1 MLPVI
6 LVSLVVLVGL
16 SMAILFILAG
26 YGTRVGKWTPTRPGR
41 VWQWFAGIVLI
52 GGLAALFAVL
62 AKDYADY
69 L

>member
-1 MLPVI
+1 MLPII

-16 SMAILFILAG
+16 FMAVLFILAG
-26 YGTRVGKWTPTRPGR
+26 YGTRAGKWTPMRAGR

-52 GGLAALFAVL
+52 GSIVTLFALL
-62 AKDYADY
+62 ARDYAHY

>member
-16 SMAILFILAG
+16 SVAILFILAG
-26 YGTRVGKWTPTRPGR
+26 DGTRVGKGMPARPDR

-52 GGLAALFAVL
+52 GSLAALFALLV
-62 AKDYADY
+62 KDYGDY

>member
-16 SMAILFILAG
+16 SVAILFILAG
-26 YGTRVGKWTPTRPGR
+26 YGTRVGKGMPTRPGR

-52 GGLAALFAVL
+52 ASLAALFALLV
-62 AKDYADY
+62 KDYGDY